1 MTLNP
6 FVERYQDQIAGVLNC
21 FDRVVIT
28 GTLPE
33 ICHAEA
39 MGVFLSA
46 RGIRLFDY
54 RRWAE
59 PLRDELRHHAE
70 TLAAEA
76 GLKIDFIANH
86 KALRKEQRIKAIIAE
101 RGEHPGLVHIFS
113 AMETCASYRP
123 WHDKSTHQTY
133 LKPRSAK
140 CLHYYFYFIDEV
152 FGLGY
157 LRVPTWAPF
166 RLQVYF
172 NGHNWLARRLDKA
185 GIDFEMADNA
195 FISIA
200 DANKAQTLADSL
212 QAKPLHRRLDRWV
225 KRFCPIVRHFR
236 GNYHWS
242 FMQVEYATDVLFH
255 RQGDFQ
261 PLYEAIVHTAIHA
274 VKADQVATFL
284 GRKLTA
290 AYQDELGND
299 FSTRIQG
306 TRIRHHMGPA
316 SIKLYDKFAIMA
328 RVECTANDVSFFKHH
343 RWVEQRNGEKVWK
356 LAPLRKSIYSL
367 RDLRKLMKAA
377 NARYLA
383 FMAAIDNPDV
393 GLKALD
399 KMAKT
404 ARDKDRS
411 YRGFNMLL
419 EDDFR
424 LLLTIARGEWT
435 ISGFRAA
442 DLRTHITDLSTSR
455 SSYLLKRLRTHGL
468 IKKVGHRYKYYLTQL
483 GRRVLA
489 AALNIRE
496 FVVIPTLCSATD

>member
-1 MTLNP
+1 MTINP

-54 RRWAE
+54 PRWAE

-76 GLKIDFIANH
+76 SLQIEFIANH

-113 AMETCASYRP
+113 AMESCASYRP
-123 WHDKSTHQTY
+123 WHDKATHQTS

-140 CLHYYFYFIDEV
+140 CLHYYFYFIDKV
-152 FGLGY
+152 FGLCY

-195 FISIA
+195 FLSIA

-212 QAKPLHRRLDRWV
+212 AAKALHRRLDRWV
-225 KRFCPIVRHFR
+225 KRFCPFVRHFR

-242 FMQVEYATDVLFH
+242 FMQVEYATDVIFH

-343 RWVEQRNGEKVWK
+343 RWVEQRNGENVWK

-377 NARYLA
+377 NTRYLA
-383 FMAAIDNPDV
+383 FIAAIDNHDV

-399 KMAKT
+399 KMAKA

-411 YRGFNMLL
+411 YRGFNVFLG
-419 EDDFR
+419 DDFR
-424 LLLTIARGEWT
+424 LLLTIARGEWS

-442 DLRTHITDLSTSR
+442 DLRAHIPNLSTSR
-455 SSYLLKRLRTHGL
+455 SSYLLKRLRTHAL
-468 IKKVGHRYKYYLTQL
+468 IKKVGRRYKYYLTQL

>member
-1 MTLNP
+1 MSINP

-54 RRWAE
+54 PRWAE

-76 GLKIDFIANH
+76 SLQIEFVANH

-113 AMETCASYRP
+113 AMESCASYRP
-123 WHDKSTHQTY
+123 WHDKSSHQTY

-152 FGLGY
+152 FGLCY

-172 NGHNWLARRLDKA
+172 NGHNWLARRLEKA

-200 DANKAQTLADSL
+200 DPKKAQTLADSL
-212 QAKPLHRRLDRWV
+212 DAKPLHRRLDRWA
-225 KRFCPIVRHFR
+225 KTFCPILRHFR
-236 GNYHWS
+236 AGYHWS
-242 FMQVEYATDVLFH
+242 FMQAEYATDVLFH

-274 VKADQVATFL
+274 VKADQIATFL

-383 FMAAIDNPDV
+383 FMAAIDNPEV

-411 YRGFNMLL
+411 YRGFNVLL

-424 LLLTIARGEWT
+424 LFLTIARGEWS

-442 DLRTHITDLSTSR
+442 DLRAHIPDLSTSR
-455 SSYLLKRLRTHGL
+455 SSYLLKRLRTHAL